1 MKRILI
7 TGKNSYIGQTFINW
21 VKANNVDYK
30 IDTIDLKDPDWR
42 KQDFS
47 IYDCLIHLAAIVHKK
62 GQEDDIYYRINRDLA
77 VEIAQKA
84 KSEGVKQFIFFSTMS
99 VFGMNQGVINK
110 ETKLLP
116 KTSYG
121 KSKLEA
127 EKEIRKLENEKF
139 LVSILRPPMI
149 YGPNASGNYS
159 RLSKLAKKLN
169 IFPKINNQRSMLFIL
184 NLHQFLKI
192 IIDNQLSGTFYPK
205 NSQHINT
212 SQLVYEIAK
221 AHNKSMHLISMGE
234 TIPQF
239 LIKYSAVFSKIFG
252 TLIYDENLLGSP
264 NTEYKGL
271 KFEYNYYDFKNSI
284 AISERKKITNG

>member
-1 MKRILI
+1 MKQILI

-30 IDTIDLKDPDWR
+30 IDTIDLKNPDW
-42 KQDFS
+42 KKHDFS

-62 GQEDDIYYRINRDLA
+62 GQEEDIYYRINRDLA
-77 VEIAQKA
+77 VETAKKA
-84 KSEGVKQFIFFSTMS
+84 KNEGVKQFIFLSTMS

-127 EKEIRKLENEKF
+127 EKEIRKLGDEQF
-139 LVSILRPPMI
+139 IVSILRPPMV

-159 RLSKLAKKLN
+159 HLSKLAKKIN
-169 IFPKINNQRSMLFIL
+169 IFPKINNQRSMLFVF
-184 NLHQFLKI
+184 NLHQFLRI
-192 IIDNQLSGTFYPK
+192 IIDNQLSGTFHPK
-205 NSQHINT
+205 NIQHINT

-221 AHNKSMHLISMGE
+221 AHNKSMHLINIGKV
-234 TIPQF
+234 IPQL
-239 LIKYSAVFSKIFG
+239 LIKNITIFSKVFG
-252 TLIYDENLLGSP
+252 TLVYDGSLSGSP
-264 NTEYKGL
+264 NGEYDGV
-271 KFEYNYYDFKNSI
+271 KFNYNNYGFKDSI
-284 AISERKKITNG
+284 AISERRKFIND

>member
-21 VKANNVDYK
+21 VKSNNVDYK
-30 IDTIDLKDPDWR
+30 IDTIDLKGPDWK

-77 VEIAQKA
+77 VETAKKA
-84 KSEGVKQFIFFSTMS
+84 KIEGVKQFIFLSTMS

-127 EKEIRKLENEKF
+127 EKEIRKLGDEQF
-139 LVSILRPPMI
+139 IVSILRPPMV

-159 RLSKLAKKLN
+159 RLSKLAKKIN
-169 IFPKINNQRSMLFIL
+169 IFPKINNQRSMLFVF

-221 AHNKSMHLISMGE
+221 AHNKSMHLINMGE
-234 TIPQF
+234 AIPQF
-239 LIKYSAVFSKIFG
+239 LIKHSAVFSKIFG
-252 TLIYDENLLGSP
+252 TLVYDENLLGTP

-271 KFEYNYYDFKNSI
+271 KFEYNNYDFKRSI
-284 AISERKKITNG
+284 VISEGVKIIND

>member
-30 IDTIDLKDPDWR
+30 IDTIDLKDPDW
-42 KQDFS
+42 KKHDFS

-77 VEIAQKA
+77 IETAQKA
-84 KSEGVKQFIFFSTMS
+84 KNEGVKQFIFFSTMS

-127 EKEIRKLENEKF
+127 EKKVRELQDEQF
-139 LVSILRPPMI
+139 LVSILRPPMV
-149 YGPNASGNYS
+149 YGPNASGNYL
-159 RLSKLAKKLN
+159 RLSKLAKKIN
-169 IFPKINNQRSMLFIL
+169 IFPEINNQRSMLFVL

-192 IIDNQLSGTFYPK
+192 IIDNQLSGTFHPK

-221 AHNKSMHLISMGE
+221 VHNKSMHLINIGE
-234 TIPQF
+234 VIPQL
-239 LIKYSAVFSKIFG
+239 LIKNITVFSKIFG
-252 TLIYDENLLGSP
+252 TLVYDEDLLGSP
-264 NTEYKGL
+264 NNEYEGI
-271 KFEYNYYDFKNSI
+271 KFEYNNYDFKDSI
-284 AISERKKITNG
+284 AVSEGMKIIND

>member
-30 IDTIDLKDPDWR
+30 IDTIDLKDPDWK

-62 GQEDDIYYRINRDLA
+62 GQEDDIYYRVNRDLA
-77 VEIAQKA
+77 VETAKKA
-84 KSEGVKQFIFFSTMS
+84 KNEGVKQFVFFSTMS

-110 ETKLLP
+110 ETRLLP

-127 EKEIRKLENEKF
+127 EKEIRKLEDRQF
-139 LVSILRPPMI
+139 LVSILRPPMV

-159 RLSKLAKKLN
+159 RLSTLAKKIN
-169 IFPKINNQRSMLFIL
+169 IFPEINNQRSMLFVL

-192 IIDNQLSGTFYPK
+192 IIDNQLSGTFHPK

-212 SQLVYEIAK
+212 SQLVYEIASV
-221 AHNKSMHLISMGE
+221 HNTSMRLISIGGI
-234 TIPQF
+234 IPQ
-239 LIKYSAVFSKIFG
+239 LLVKNITVFSKIFG
-252 TLIYDENLLGSP
+252 TLVYDEDLIGSP
-264 NTEYKGL
+264 NSEYGGV
-271 KFEYNYYDFKNSI
+271 KFEYNNYGFKDSI
-284 AISERKKITNG
+284 AVSEGMKIIND

>member
-21 VKANNVDYK
+21 VKSNNVDCK
-30 IDTIDLKDPDWR
+30 IDTIDLKGPDWK

-77 VEIAQKA
+77 VETAKKA
-84 KSEGVKQFIFFSTMS
+84 KIEGVKQFIFLSTMS

-127 EKEIRKLENEKF
+127 EKEIRKLGDEQF
-139 LVSILRPPMI
+139 IVSILRPPMV

-159 RLSKLAKKLN
+159 RLSKLAKKIN
-169 IFPKINNQRSMLFIL
+169 IFPKINNQRSMLFVF

-221 AHNKSMHLISMGE
+221 AHNKSMHLINMGE
-234 TIPQF
+234 AIPQF
-239 LIKYSAVFSKIFG
+239 LIKHSAVFSKIFG
-252 TLIYDENLLGSP
+252 TLVYDENLLGTP

-271 KFEYNYYDFKNSI
+271 KFEYNNYDFKRSI
-284 AISERKKITNG
+284 VISEGVKIIND